1 MRQILI
7 PIDPSN
13 EARTRSAIA
22 EAVNLYRQEPVHIR
36 LLRVQP
42 RLTAHVAMFFGD
54 HELHQLQQQTGAEE
68 LQFAKGLLDAAGVP
82 HSSAVLVGRSA
93 ETIARA
99 ARDFGCDRIVFGD
112 PGRSL
117 AGRLFGS
124 LAQQVRHLMGPN
136 VAQVLGS

>member
-82 HSSAVLVGRSA
+82 NTSTVRIGRSA
-93 ETIARA
+93 PTIVAVAREL
-99 ARDFGCDRIVFGD
+99 GCDRIIFGQAAS
-112 PGRSL
+112 GR
-117 AGRLFGS
+117 AGSLFGS

-136 VAQVLGS
+136 EAQVLGS